1 MAENEKNQ
9 SARAP
14 AAKGGQG
21 RAARPAENTNG
32 IKQKAPAAQKRPS
45 GTAQKQNGNK
55 SQPQAGKK
63 KPQEAAQKTA
73 QAQKTEHT
81 QKASQKNQQ
90 PKQSRGR
97 QKQPSPVAAQEL
109 ALKQRRAQ
117 KPQKQQ
123 QNLVRKTPV
132 RIISLG
138 GLNEIGKNM
147 TVIECANDMF
157 LIDCGLAFPDDDML
171 GVDIVIPDFTYIER
185 NIDKLRGVVLTHGH
199 EDHIGA
205 LPYFLAQFKVPVYG
219 TRLTLGLVEGK
230 LLSLIHI

>member
-1 MAENEKNQ
+1 MYKRQILDSGMTLSYILELLQARGPRSIKLCTLLDKPERREVNIKPDYSGFVAVSYTHLHSIRYTDGAGPVIGVKKHGRNHRVAENEKNQ

-97 QKQPSPVAAQEL
+97 QKQPSP
-109 ALKQRRAQ
+109 
-117 KPQKQQ
+117 
-123 QNLVRKTPV
+123 
-132 RIISLG
+132 
-138 GLNEIGKNM
+138 
-147 TVIECANDMF
+147 C
-157 LIDCGLAFPDDDML
+157 
-171 GVDIVIPDFTYIER
+171 
-185 NIDKLRGVVLTHGH
+185 
-199 EDHIGA
+199 
-205 LPYFLAQFKVPVYG
+205 
-219 TRLTLGLVEGK
+219 
-230 LLSLIHI
+230 LLYTSRCV